1 VQVTVTDS
9 DVGNPYAIDASGP
22 AFDAARSAYREAYGR
37 DVVEIGVGGTIP
49 FIAEFAASFP
59 DAAILVVSAG
69 ADPDCRAHGTDE
81 SLHLAEFER
90 ACVAEALLLAEL
102 GTGRYK

>member
-1 VQVTVTDS
+1 VD
-9 DVGNPYAIDASGP
+9 
-22 AFDAARSAYREAYGR
+22 
-37 DVVEIGVGGTIP
+37 IGAGGTIP
-49 FIAEFAASFP
+49 FVAQFADAFP

-90 ACVAEALLLAEL
+90 ACVAEAFLLAEL
-102 GTGRYK
+102 ARRPDARKNA